1 MDASEKPLY
10 KQIED
15 FVLDQIDKG
24 IYTEGEPIPTEV
36 EFCKLFNTSRATVNK
51 ALNILAYNGVIYR
64 TAGKGTFVRMYSM
77 DKQMKKLMGFTEQMK
92 MLNVDSSTEIIGYS
106 RVKADRIPK
115 VKELFK
121 LGNDDFIHKIERVRY
136 VEHDPIAVECI
147 HISPKVISNLQV
159 EDIGGSLYNF
169 IEETLGVKIGS
180 SNFVISAMNATE
192 ELKAMFPCEVN
203 VPLLKYEQET
213 FLMNGVVF
221 EYNEIYYLSNK
232 YQYKGSNFR

>member
-1 MDASEKPLY
+1 MDSVEKPLY

-24 IYTEGEPIPTEV
+24 VYTEGASIPTEI

-64 TAGKGTFVRMYSM
+64 TAGKGTFVRMHSM

-92 MLNVDSSTEIIGYS
+92 MLNVESSTEIIGYA
-106 RVKADRIPK
+106 RVKADRLPK

-121 LGNDDFIHKIERVRY
+121 LDNDDFVHKIERVRY
-136 VEHDPIAVECI
+136 VERDPIAVECI
-147 HISPKVISNLQV
+147 HISPKVVKNLRV
-159 EDIGGSLYNF
+159 EDIQGSLYKF
-169 IEETLGVKIGS
+169 IEDSLNVKIGS
-180 SNFVISAMNATE
+180 SNFAISAIVATDE
-192 ELKAMFPCEVN
+192 IKKMFPCEVN
-203 VPLLKYEQET
+203 VPILKYEQET
-213 FLMNGVVF
+213 FLMNGQLF
-221 EYNEIYYLSNK
+221 EFNEIYYLSDK

>member
-1 MDASEKPLY
+1 MDSIDKPLY

-24 IYTEGEPIPTEV
+24 VYTEGESIPTEV

-64 TAGKGTFVRMYSM
+64 TAGKGTFVRMYSV

-92 MLNVDSSTEIIGYS
+92 MMNVESSTEIIGYS

-115 VKELFK
+115 VKEIFK
-121 LGNDDFIHKIERVRY
+121 LGNDDFIHKIERIRY
-136 VEHDPIAVECI
+136 VENDPIAVECI
-147 HISPKVISNLQV
+147 HINPKVVGNLNV
-159 EDIGGSLYNF
+159 EDIQGSLYKF
-169 IEETLGVKIGS
+169 IEDKLGVKIGS
-180 SNFVISAMNATE
+180 STFVISAIIANE
-192 ELKAMFPCEVN
+192 EIKRMFPCEVD
-203 VPLLKYEQET
+203 VPILKYEQET
-213 FLMNGVVF
+213 FLMNGQLF
-221 EYNEIYYLSNK
+221 EFNEIYYLSNK